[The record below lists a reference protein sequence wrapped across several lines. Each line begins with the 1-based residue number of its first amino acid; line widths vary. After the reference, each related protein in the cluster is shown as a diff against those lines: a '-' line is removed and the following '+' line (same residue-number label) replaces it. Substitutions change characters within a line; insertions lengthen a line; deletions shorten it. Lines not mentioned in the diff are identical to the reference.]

1 MAGVDTHGLRF
12 RLIRLTVWLHDGLPA
27 EAHRPEEPLE
37 QQRLRAAGSRSVG
50 ACRRRTLYDQK
61 VDRPYP
67 LQGAA
72 TRGCSSGCSGSGRS
86 RRANSTVLVSKLYS
100 PYSGGTGTT
109 F

>member
-1 MAGVDTHGLRF
+1 MADVDTHGCRF
-12 RLIRLTVWLHDGLPA
+12 RLVRLTVRLHDGLPA

-72 TRGCSSGCSGSGRS
+72 TRGCSSGRS
-86 RRANSTVLVSKLYS
+86 RRANRIVLVSKLYS
-100 PYSGGTGTT
+100 PYSGGTGVT